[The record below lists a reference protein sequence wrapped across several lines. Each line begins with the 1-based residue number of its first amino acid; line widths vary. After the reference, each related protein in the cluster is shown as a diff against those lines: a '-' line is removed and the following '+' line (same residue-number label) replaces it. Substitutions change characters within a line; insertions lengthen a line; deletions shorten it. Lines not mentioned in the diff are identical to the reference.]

1 MGRQLLRSN
10 IAAPMTGGATTVGV
24 CMAMAMAVSTKAAA
38 AFSTAGSVS
47 TSTIVSPYPVQH
59 RRSTA
64 PLTFHVSNFSNLNSN
79 SNLRSMNYFQSTLS
93 SRRPSQRLFATTT
106 KNSDEDCG
114 CDAPGGGNEDL
125 FETRNGQIGTLL
137 ADTVL
142 TNIEGNSVKLGNYI
156 SDSENDA
163 TIVVFLRHL
172 A

>member
-1 MGRQLLRSN
+1 MGRLLFRSN
-10 IAAPMTGGATTVGV
+10 SVAPMKGGATTVGV
-24 CMAMAMAVSTKAAA
+24 YMAMAMAISTKAAA
-38 AFSTAGSVS
+38 AFSTAGS
-47 TSTIVSPYPVQH
+47 TSTIVSPYSVQHH

-64 PLTFHVSNFSNLNSN
+64 PLPFHFSNYLNSNLNI
-79 SNLRSMNYFQSTLS
+79 RSMNYFQSTLS
-93 SRRPSQRLFATTT
+93 SHRSSQRLFSTT

-114 CDAPGGGNEDL
+114 CDAQGGGNEDL
-125 FETRNGQIGTLL
+125 FETKHGQIGTLL

-156 SDSENDA
+156 SDGENDA